1 MVSEDLLLLTN
12 LTFLLNFVG
21 HNTEMIIPVK
31 TFLANANKSIDS
43 Y

>member
-21 HNTEMIIPVK
+21 HNTEMIRRLRLRRLRR
-31 TFLANANKSIDS
+31 F
-43 Y
+43 